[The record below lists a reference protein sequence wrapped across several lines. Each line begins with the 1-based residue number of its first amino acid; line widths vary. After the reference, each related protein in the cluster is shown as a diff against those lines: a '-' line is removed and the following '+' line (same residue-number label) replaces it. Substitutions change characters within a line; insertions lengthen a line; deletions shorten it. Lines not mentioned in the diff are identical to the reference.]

1 MKIKRLLAILS
12 VLILAFSMMGATNSK
27 TPAKVSGVKAISA
40 TENAIGVSWKS
51 AKNAKKYEVKYKQSS
66 AKSWK
71 SVTTTAKKTTVK
83 NLKQNTKYQF
93 KVRGINGSKKGSF
106 STTITQQTYIKPAQV
121 NSKSIFAIERSRDQ
135 IKIQWAAAK
144 NASTYEV
151 ATTRLNS
158 GYTDYQYCE
167 YENYKPTT
175 HYTATTSFPN
185 TWYQFKVRSINNKTG
200 KFEVVRSAWSAPVY
214 YCTTSGGRV
223 ITGTKDGIAVRYN
236 MNDTFVVG
244 VDDALVPF
252 SVYEISSCPE
262 NYFEND
268 YMIVNAVKFPSNF
281 SDISEDCEYIEE
293 NLNGKTYT
301 VGDTFEG
308 QTIQNI
314 IVKPSVSD
322 EYGATGNSSVSFV
335 LSNSYVPTVSW

>member
-1 MKIKRLLAILS
+1 MKIKKLLAILL
-12 VLILAFSMMGATNSK
+12 VMLLAVSMMGASSSK
-27 TPAKVSGVKAISA
+27 TPAKVSGVKAITA
-40 TENAIGVSWKS
+40 TDSAIGISWKS
-51 AKNAKKYEVKYKQSS
+51 AKNAKKYEVKYKVSS

-71 SVTTTAKKTTVK
+71 SVTTTSKKATIK
-83 NLKQNTKYQF
+83 SLKQNTKYQF
-93 KVRGINGSKKGSF
+93 KVRGLNGSKKGSY

-121 NSKSIFAIERSRDQ
+121 NSKSIFALERNRGQ

-175 HYTATTSFPN
+175 HYTASTSRPN
-185 TWYQFKVRSINNKTG
+185 TWYQFKVRSVYNKTG
-200 KFEVVRSAWSAPVY
+200 RFEVVRSAWSAPVY

-223 ITGTKDGIAVRYN
+223 ITGTKDGKEVRYN

-252 SVYEISSCPE
+252 GVYEISSYPE
-262 NYFEND
+262 NYFVND
-268 YMIVNAVKFPSNF
+268 YMLVNGVTFPSNF
-281 SDISEDCEYIEE
+281 SDISEDCDVIEE

-301 VGDTFEG
+301 VGGTFEG
-308 QTIQNI
+308 KTIQNI

-322 EYGATGNSSVSFV
+322 EYGATGNNSVSFV
-335 LSNSYVPTVSW
+335 LSNSYAPTVSW

>member
-1 MKIKRLLAILS
+1 MKIKRLFAILS
-12 VLILAFSMMGATNSK
+12 VLLLALSMMGASSSK

-40 TENAIGVSWKS
+40 SDTAIGISWKS
-51 AKNAKKYEVKYKQSS
+51 AKNAKKYEVKFKASS

-71 SVTTTAKKTTVK
+71 SVTVSAKKTTIK

-106 STTITQQTYIKPAQV
+106 STAITQQTYIKPAQV
-121 NSKSIFAIERSRDQ
+121 NSKSIFAIERSRNL
-135 IKIQWAAAK
+135 IKIEWAAAK

-158 GYTDYQYCE
+158 SYTDYQYCE

-175 HYTATTSFPN
+175 HYTVTTSSPN
-185 TWYQFKVRSINNKTG
+185 TWYQIKVRSVNNKTG

-214 YCTTSGGRV
+214 YCTTSGGRI
-223 ITGTKDGIAVRYN
+223 ITGTKDGTVVRYN

-252 SVYEISSCPE
+252 GVYEISSPPE
-262 NYFEND
+262 NYFESD
-268 YMIVNAVKFPSNF
+268 YMAVNGVTFPSDF
-281 SDISEDCEYIEE
+281 SDISEDCEDIEE

-301 VGDTFEG
+301 VGGTFEG
-308 QTIQNI
+308 RTIQNI
-314 IVKPSVSD
+314 IVKPSLSD
-322 EYGATGNSSVSFV
+322 GYGGNSTVSFV
-335 LSNSYVPTVSW
+335 LSNNCVETVSW

>member
-1 MKIKRLLAILS
+1 MKIKKLLAILL
-12 VLILAFSMMGATNSK
+12 VMLLAVSMMGASSSK
-27 TPAKVSGVKAISA
+27 TPAKVSGVKAITA
-40 TENAIGVSWKS
+40 TDSAIGISWKS
-51 AKNAKKYEVKYKQSS
+51 AKNAKKYEVKYKVSS

-71 SVTTTAKKTTVK
+71 SVTTTSKKATIK
-83 NLKQNTKYQF
+83 SLKQNTKYQF
-93 KVRGINGSKKGSF
+93 KVRGVNGSKKGSY

-121 NSKSIFAIERSRDQ
+121 NSKSIFALERSRGQ

-144 NASTYEV
+144 NASTFEV

-175 HYTATTSFPN
+175 HYTASTSSPN
-185 TWYQFKVRSINNKTG
+185 TWYQFKVRSVYNKTG
-200 KFEVVRSAWSAPVY
+200 RFEVVRSAWSAPVY

-223 ITGTKDGIAVRYN
+223 ITGTKDGKEVRYN

-252 SVYEISSCPE
+252 GVYEISSYPE
-262 NYFEND
+262 NYFVND
-268 YMIVNAVKFPSNF
+268 YMLVNGVTFPSNF
-281 SDISEDCEYIEE
+281 SDISEDCDVIEE
-293 NLNGKTYT
+293 NLDGKTYT
-301 VGDTFEG
+301 VGGTFEG

-322 EYGATGNSSVSFV
+322 EYGATGNNSVSFV
-335 LSNSYVPTVSW
+335 LSNSYAPTVSW